1 MPEPDFT
8 YGKKLSKNVKKVAA
22 ILIINHP
29 NYLSSQVF
37 IIIAPSKNEFLKIT
51 P

>member
-8 YGKKLSKNVKKVAA
+8 YGKKFSKNVQRVAA
-22 ILIINHP
+22 ILISNHT
-29 NYLSSQVF
+29 NHSLSQVF
-37 IIIAPSKNEFLKIT
+37 IIIAPSKNAFLKIT